1 MRGYAGIAV
10 SLILALSTPSQANP
24 LGYSKQDGRTR
35 LDGSSF
41 GVLGINK
48 TFDYIVVGGGT
59 AGLTIASRLAA
70 NPALSV
76 AVIEAGG
83 FYEQNNGNISQVPA
97 FAVQYSSASPS
108 SIQPFVD
115 WGIVSLP
122 QPQLN
127 GREIHYTQGKCL
139 GGGGTAGTYQAWA
152 DLVGDPS
159 YTFNNTL
166 PYFKKSTNF
175 TPPNYDKRGPDSA
188 VSYFNYYMPFSPYV
202 KKALQ
207 AEGIPEIAGAN
218 NGQLLGFAETTATL
232 DPAAEVRSSSESSFL
247 QQAIR
252 ETTLQVYH
260 YTLANEIIF
269 DSQEDKKRA
278 TGVRVTTAGST
289 YTLSARREI
298 ILSAGVFRS
307 PQLLMVSG
315 IGPAETLQ
323 ALDIPVVADLPGDH
337 PFFDTTFRVS
347 IPTQTQLT
355 SNATFLALA
364 TEEYL
369 AQQKGPL
376 TASAGNY
383 IGWEKLPAPHRRSL
397 SNSTLHDLASIPA
410 DWPELQYVPVP
421 AAVSAVNNNSSGNNN
436 YMSMSVV
443 LMAATSRGNVT
454 INSTSTAD
462 NPLVHLGWLSTQT
475 DQEMAV
481 AGLKRARQLAN
492 ATGLVVHDDD
502 ADGELLPG
510 PAVQTDADIL
520 AYIQS
525 EVRPIHHAVSSCAM
539 GKPTDSNAV
548 VDSHAR
554 VLGGVRGLRVV
565 DASVFPLL
573 PPGQIQ
579 ATVYM
584 LAEKIAA
591 EILAGV

>member
-1 MRGYAGIAV
+1 MRGCTGIATT
-10 SLILALSTPSQANP
+10 LILALSTLIQGSP

-48 TFDYIVVGGGT
+48 TFDYIVIGGGT

-70 NPALSV
+70 NPDLSV

-83 FYEQNNGNISQVPA
+83 FYEQNNGNVSQVPA

-115 WGIVSLP
+115 WDLP
-122 QPQLN
+122 ETISSIN
-127 GREIHYTQGKCL
+127 GS
-139 GGGGTAGTYQAWA
+139 AGSYQAWA
-152 DLVGDPS
+152 DLVGDSS

-166 PYFKKSTNF
+166 PYFKKSIKF
-175 TPPNYDKRGPDSA
+175 TPPNYDKRGSNST
-188 VSYFNYYMPFSPYV
+188 VSYFNYYMPYSPYV
-202 KKALQ
+202 KKALE
-207 AEGIPEIAGAN
+207 AEGMSEIAGAN
-218 NGQLLGFAETTATL
+218 SGQLLGFAETTATL
-232 DPAAEVRSSSESSFL
+232 DPAAEVRSSSETSFL

-252 ETTLQVYH
+252 QTTLQVYH

-269 DSQEDKKRA
+269 DRQGEEEENNTA
-278 TGVRVTTAGST
+278 TGVKVTTAGST
-289 YTLSARREI
+289 YILSARKEI

-307 PQLLMVSG
+307 PQLLLVSG
-315 IGPAETLQ
+315 VGPADTLQ
-323 ALDIPVVADLPGDH
+323 SLDIPIVADLPGVGQNIIDH

-347 IPTQTQLT
+347 IPTQTQLS
-355 SNATFLALA
+355 SNATFQALA

-383 IGWEKLPAPHRRSL
+383 IGWEKLPALYRHNL
-397 SNSTLHDLASIPA
+397 SNSTLNDLAAFPA

-421 AAVSAVNNNSSGNNN
+421 AAVSAINSSSSSSSTDN

-443 LMAATSRGNVT
+443 LLAATSRGNVT

-475 DQEMAV
+475 DQEIAV

-492 ATGLVVHDDD
+492 ATGLVTASSED
-502 ADGELLPG
+502 DGELIPG
-510 PAVQTDADIL
+510 AAVQTDDDIL
-520 AYIQS
+520 SYIQS
-525 EVRPIHHAVSSCAM
+525 EMRPIHHAVSSCAM
-539 GKPTDSNAV
+539 GKVGDPNTV
-548 VDSHAR
+548 VDRHAR
-554 VLGGVRGLRVV
+554 VIGVNSLRVV
-565 DASVFPLL
+565 DASVFPVL

-591 EILAGV
+591 EILAGL